1 MSNGCKIFQKL
12 GLGCE
17 LFNINA
23 NTKSVEPQEALS
35 VKKSVEVAAIF
46 GDVNLAK
53 QLIFKANEVCRYNAA
68 QWETHAQRLSVFMI
82 QCFVYS
88 LGLAALTVAAETLMK
103 SNDHHG
109 HQGGSDGSHH

>member
-1 MSNGCKIFQKL
+1 
-12 GLGCE
+12 
-17 LFNINA
+17 
-23 NTKSVEPQEALS
+23 
-35 VKKSVEVAAIF
+35 
-46 GDVNLAK
+46 
-53 QLIFKANEVCRYNAA
+53 
-68 QWETHAQRLSVFMI
+68 MI